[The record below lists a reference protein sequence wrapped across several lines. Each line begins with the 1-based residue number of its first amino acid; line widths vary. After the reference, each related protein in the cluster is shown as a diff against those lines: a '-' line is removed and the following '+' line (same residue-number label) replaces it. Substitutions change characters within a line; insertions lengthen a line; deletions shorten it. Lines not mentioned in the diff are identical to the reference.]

1 MAQAFLR
8 ILLPKKLLEL
18 LDLDGIIAEP
28 RHITDEL
35 FQHLIA
41 DVVFRVPVKGTD
53 KHIDFFILLEHK
65 SWNDRWTIFQLWCYV
80 LHVIRQEFKRA
91 KDAEQVDAEYQL
103 PPVIAII
110 LYHGETR
117 FTGKTELKEVFMQL
131 PGIEQYLPTMQAI
144 VVNG

>member
-1 MAQAFLR
+1 MVVRVSNTSDKPEASTEVRPLSHDKFFTVTFQRKRLARSFLR

-18 LDLDGIIAEP
+18 LDLDGIVAEP

-65 SWNDRWTIFQLWCYV
+65 SWVRLKYAC
-80 LHVIRQEFKRA
+80 LEH
-91 KDAEQVDAEYQL
+91 QV
-103 PPVIAII
+103 
-110 LYHGETR
+110 GGRR
-117 FTGKTELKEVFMQL
+117 FDNNVRLFML
-131 PGIEQYLPTMQAI
+131 
-144 VVNG
+144 N